1 MANEI
6 ILIEYKAK
14 IDQLEKSLDTIEA
27 DLKDVEKEGKKS
39 FKTVETESKKAAKGV
54 SAVSKETTTLSSTF
68 KNLGS
73 QIAGVFA
80 VGSIISF
87 GKSVIDITAE
97 FQKFEAVLTNTLGSR
112 SRAMQALTMIKDFAA
127 KTPFSVQE
135 LTSSFVKLA
144 NQGFKPT
151 SDEMRKLGDLAA
163 SQGKSFDMLTEA
175 IIDGQTGEF
184 ERLKEFGIR
193 ASKEGDKVKFT
204 FKGVK
209 TEVDFT
215 NESIRN
221 YILGLGDA
229 AGVSGSME
237 AVSKTLGG
245 QISNLG
251 DKWDSLLNT
260 IGSGNTGILSTAADK
275 LGELLDF
282 FNDVAT
288 TADQKNQKNIQTRAA
303 KAVEMQKASLEAEKK
318 LRIEAGQEVL
328 EWEKSFVKE
337 MINIRE
343 REANEEFEKV
353 RKPFQN
359 KHERFNHEVR
369 ANELV
374 AEKEF
379 FQDRLKAI
387 EDGNNAEIESNKKK
401 DEENKK
407 LRDKEFQ
414 TRLKNLDQLEK
425 LKLLEAKNQ
434 GKNEGDLIKI
444 QENFQKQRIHLY
456 LQYLG
461 KHKTETKLEVE
472 ELKALE
478 IEFTNFLKEEADKK
492 GKIHYEQ
499 EIKPYIDAERAKY
512 DELEKLGKEA
522 GKKNQEMAKA
532 QAEKEAADKK
542 KQREDIQEQT
552 LSESI
557 QFSNELFEAINQN
570 ELNKKLEAI
579 DIEKQALEKQTAD
592 QLAQLDVRLKA
603 GKTNDEQAA
612 RQREVILAAQKK
624 KEDILKVKAFE
635 AQKTADIRAIEIN
648 AIVGIAK
655 TFAQM
660 GFTPAGLIAV
670 AALTASS
677 IVGIAEIRKKKPP
690 KFAKGGEIGG
700 KSHSEGGTLIEAE
713 NGEYVI
719 NKNSYSKHSD
729 ATKAINGDY
738 FDKYVNK
745 EYLSPIIKKQEES
758 FRREKKMMEDSLKA
772 IAANTYQS
780 NTEHIERLLKSN
792 KNINLNNVDTLAKK
806 IGKEFRKND
815 EMK

>member
-14 IDQLEKSLDTIEA
+14 IDQLQKSLDTIEK
-27 DLKDVEKEGKKS
+27 DLKDIDKEGKKS
-39 FKTVETESKKAAKGV
+39 FKTVEAESKKAAKGV
-54 SAVSKETTTLSSTF
+54 STVTKETSTLSGTF

-80 VGSIISF
+80 VSSIISF
-87 GKSVIDITAE
+87 GKSVIDVTAE
-97 FQKFEAVLTNTLGSR
+97 FQKFEAVLTNTLGSK
-112 SRAMQALTMIKDFAA
+112 SRAMQAMAMIKDFAA

-135 LTSSFVKLA
+135 LTASFVKLA
-144 NQGFKPT
+144 NSGFKPT

-163 SQGKSFDMLTEA
+163 SQGKSFDMLTEG
-175 IIDGQTGEF
+175 IIDAQTGEF

-215 NESIRN
+215 SESIRN
-221 YILGLGDA
+221 YITGLGDA
-229 AGVSGSME
+229 VGVSGSME
-237 AVSKTLGG
+237 AVSQTLGG

-251 DKWDSLLNT
+251 DKWDELLNT
-260 IGSGNTGILSTAADK
+260 IGKGNTGVIASATEGLSNLLSMVTQYLKDPADIRM
-275 LGELLDF
+275 ER
-282 FNDVAT
+282 
-288 TADQKNQKNIQTRAA
+288 IQENANKR
-303 KAVEMQKASLEAEKK
+303 VEIEKK
-318 LRIEAGQEVL
+318 ALDEQVKNRKETGVDLQQ
-328 EWEKSFVKE
+328 WEFDTLQVYIAAREKDIADLNMK
-337 MINIRE
+337 MIMSVNKRK
-343 REANEEFEKV
+343 RNEFEAQKIIAIAS
-353 RKPFQN
+353 KEAYE
-359 KHERFNHEVR
+359 ERVTLINNQF
-369 ANELV
+369 
-374 AEKEF
+374 
-379 FQDRLKAI
+379 
-387 EDGNNAEIESNKKK
+387 NAEVEANKKK
-401 DEENKK
+401 VEANKK
-407 LRDKEFQ
+407 LRDNEFKN
-414 TRLKNLDQLEK
+414 RLQDLDQLEK

-434 GKNEGDLIKI
+434 GKNEGDLIQI
-444 QENFQKQRIHLY
+444 QEGFQKQRIDLY

>member
-27 DLKDVEKEGKKS
+27 DLKDIDKEGKKS
-39 FKTVETESKKAAKGV
+39 FKTVEAESKKAAKGV
-54 SAVSKETTTLSSTF
+54 STVTKETSTLSGTF

-80 VGSIISF
+80 VSSIISF
-87 GKSVIDITAE
+87 GKSVIDVTAE
-97 FQKFEAVLTNTLGSR
+97 FQKFEAVLTNTLGSK
-112 SRAMQALTMIKDFAA
+112 SRAMQAMAMIKDFAA

-135 LTSSFVKLA
+135 LTASFVKLA
-144 NQGFKPT
+144 NSGFKPT

-163 SQGKSFDMLTEA
+163 SQGKSFDMLTEG
-175 IIDGQTGEF
+175 IIDAQTGEF

-215 NESIRN
+215 SESIRN
-221 YILGLGDA
+221 YITGLGDA
-229 AGVSGSME
+229 VGVSGSME
-237 AVSKTLGG
+237 AVSQTLGG

-251 DKWDSLLNT
+251 DKWDELLNT
-260 IGSGNTGILSTAADK
+260 IGKGNTGVIASATEGLSNLLSMVTQYLKDPADIRM
-275 LGELLDF
+275 ER
-282 FNDVAT
+282 
-288 TADQKNQKNIQTRAA
+288 IQENANKR
-303 KAVEMQKASLEAEKK
+303 VEIEKK
-318 LRIEAGQEVL
+318 ALDEQVKNRKETGVDLQQ
-328 EWEKSFVKE
+328 WEFDTLQVYIAAREKDIADLNMK
-337 MINIRE
+337 MIMSVNKRK
-343 REANEEFEKV
+343 RNEFEAQKIIAIAS
-353 RKPFQN
+353 KEAYE
-359 KHERFNHEVR
+359 ERVTLINNQF
-369 ANELV
+369 
-374 AEKEF
+374 
-379 FQDRLKAI
+379 
-387 EDGNNAEIESNKKK
+387 NAEVEANKKK
-401 DEENKK
+401 VEANKK
-407 LRDKEFQ
+407 LRDNEFKN
-414 TRLKNLDQLEK
+414 RLQDLDQLEK

-434 GKNEGDLIKI
+434 GKNEGDLIQI
-444 QENFQKQRIHLY
+444 QEGFQKQRIDLY